1 MGHARWQYMA
11 VKIRVKPYFANIFKF
26 IILSDC
32 SFFLWPTK
40 LDRLNYQAWISH
52 TQISH
57 FFFENLCFGREE
69 KCRDL
74 DAGWMD
80 LWIFEAQVP
89 MWPGVTMCLRANPDA
104 TASFL
109 LLRQSIHLFV
119 KKWPQSIH
127 GMSTMFCILWIFLFV
142 IALSFATAHA
152 GSAFFIISTKNNEK
166 QLVFSQEYISDSS
179 KSCSV
184 IFLTGNIVNMA
195 WTHTGNIAAQ

>member
-1 MGHARWQYMA
+1 MY
-11 VKIRVKPYFANIFKF
+11 KF
-26 IILSDC
+26 LISSLKTYVLEGKKNAGTQVQDE
-32 SFFLWPTK
+32 
-40 LDRLNYQAWISH
+40 WICGSVH
-52 TQISH
+52 LQ
-57 FFFENLCFGREE
+57 G
-69 KCRDL
+69 
-74 DAGWMD
+74 
-80 LWIFEAQVP
+80 P
-89 MWPGVTMCLRANPDA
+89 MWPGVTTCRRANPDV

-179 KSCSV
+179 KNCSV
-184 IFLTGNIVNMA
+184 IFLTGNTVNMA
-195 WTHTGNIAAQ
+195 CTHTGNIAAR